1 MILLMALCSFLAIP
15 VETTQFDGAWQLMEF
30 NYGGNKGSNPK
41 PKKIK
46 IFKSGSFASYV
57 VVGEYEQKTHGGK
70 FRVLNDSTY
79 TENIQTA
86 RNKPMIGK
94 TYSINYKIEDGVLKI
109 SGTYDTPDGKVK
121 YTETWVKIQSGLI
134 VSNKIIAP
142 ETAK

>member
-1 MILLMALCSFLAIP
+1 MILIRYLSKYQRVDDENEINVP
-15 VETTQFDGAWQLMEF
+15 V

-46 IFKSGSFASYV
+46 IFKSGSFASYA

-70 FRVLNDSTY
+70 FRVLNDSIY
-79 TENIQTA
+79 TENVQTA

-109 SGTYDTPDGKVK
+109 SGTYDTPDGKVR

-134 VSNKIIAP
+134 VSNKTRDP
-142 ETAK
+142 EPAK